1 MTQPMKLS
9 FTQDVTEASPAKRE
23 IIGALRI
30 TADGRKF
37 RYAKAGGVLT
47 AGSMGFIPE
56 HIPEHKGLPCQSAAL
71 GYRVISLTVGQTEC
85 PENYYEDGFL
95 QVSKAGKGWEYR
107 ILSNTACPA
116 CCSVILTLASPLLTG
131 LDASYTA
138 SLIPSPWSGVVPPGD
153 RAPTMRAGVSPC
165 DVPSGHYYFAQT
177 GGAACVRTYEEYPNS
192 FPGGLPVVDG
202 KSMTIPFHG
211 DVIVPC
217 FLAID

>member
-9 FTQDVTEASPAKRE
+9 FTQDVSETSPCKRE
-23 IIGALRI
+23 IIGAFRI

-37 RYAKAGGVLT
+37 RYAKARGELT
-47 AGSMGFIPE
+47 AGTMGFTPE
-56 HIPEHKGLPCQSAAL
+56 HIQEHKKRPCSSANR
-71 GYRVISLTVGQTEC
+71 GDRVISLAVGEVGVA
-85 PENYYEDGFL
+85 ENYYGDGFI
-95 QVSKAGKGWEYR
+95 QVSNNGKGWLYR
-107 ILSNTACPA
+107 ILANTDCPS
-116 CCSVILTLASPLLTG
+116 CGTVILTLASALLTG

-138 SLIPSPWSGVVPPGD
+138 ALIPSPWAGVAPPGD
-153 RAPTMRAGVSPC
+153 RSPTMCAGVSPC

-177 GGAACVRTYEEYPNS
+177 GGATCVRAYEEYPHS

-202 KSMTIPFHG
+202 KSMTIAFHG